1 MKLTKDYFDARRAAI
16 RWLKGTKPYLQG
28 VQILQQS
35 GYKPFLV
42 NKLLRRPENTAAR
55 QKLEYEM
62 RIMIQMWNKPDDPI
76 YEDEDVDEGAPAVGG
91 EQMDSILREA
101 EELAQ
106 AESDEQTFPPVVQ
119 KLIYSFSDVYKQRSI
134 LQHELGELGE
144 TNSDEVL
151 AARKVKVDKI
161 KDLSVVITQLDVLY
175 DNFKKNGVVPT
186 DKDVVGA
193 MHVNSGQAVVKA
205 PSENKEDDVLD
216 LASMSVDELKKLLK
230 NEQTKLTRARNQLLY
245 GQDTVPDGKVEN
257 PMPDSPKKVKYT
269 RKVEKLT
276 ATVERIK
283 YRLAELA

>member
-1 MKLTKDYFDARRAAI
+1 MKLTQDYFDARRAAI
-16 RWLKGTKPYLQG
+16 RWLKSTKPYLQG
-28 VQILQQS
+28 VQILQKS

-42 NKLLRRPENTAAR
+42 NKLLRRVENAAAR

-76 YEDEDVDEGAPAVGG
+76 YEDEDVDEGAPAVGS
-91 EQMDSILREA
+91 EKVDSILREA

-119 KLIYSFSDVYKQRSI
+119 KLIFSFSEMYKKRSI
-134 LQHELGELGE
+134 LQRELGELGE
-144 TNSDEVL
+144 TNSDKVVAE
-151 AARKVKVDKI
+151 RKRKVDKI
-161 KDLSVVITQLDVLY
+161 KDLSVVIAQLDTLY
-175 DNFKKNGVVPT
+175 DNFKKNGVVPSNRE
-186 DKDVVGA
+186 VAAA
-193 MHVNSGQAVVKA
+193 MIARTQQATTENPAK
-205 PSENKEDDVLD
+205 NKEADTVD
-216 LASMSVDELKKLLK
+216 LASMSVEDLKKLLK
-230 NEQTKLTRARNQLLY
+230 NEQTKLIRARNQLLY
-245 GQDTVPDGKVEN
+245 GQDTVPDDKVEN